1 VHIVLPHS
9 YEPVSEMTQLSEDAE
24 DREDLESLPP
34 RERFLRAKADHF
46 LRKAEECIQM
56 SRFTAARRYIG
67 KADNLDPE
75 NRGGK
80 TLQSIIDQRLFEIQH
95 RGNGASNNHGTNG
108 ARRRRSEL
116 VLLVDQDERL
126 LAEMGDA
133 LRKYGFQVL
142 GAINYDEA
150 VETMSLITPDVVISE
165 VNFENGPRG
174 FDLFQWMKNNL
185 TSRSIP
191 FLFLAARI
199 DRETLIAGKR
209 FGVDDFLQKPVDDGV
224 VSASILNCLSRRR
237 SALLSA

>member
-1 VHIVLPHS
+1 MSQGLHD
-9 YEPVSEMTQLSEDAE
+9 SEERD
-24 DREDLESLPP
+24 DLESLPP
-34 RERFLRAKADHF
+34 RERFLRAKADHY

-67 KADNLDPE
+67 KADDLHPE
-75 NRGGK
+75 NTGGK
-80 TLQSIIDQRLFEIQH
+80 TLQSIIDQHLFEIQH
-95 RGNGASNNHGTNG
+95 RGNGASNGNGTNG
-108 ARRRRSEL
+108 VRRRRSEL
-116 VLLVDQDERL
+116 VLLVDQDEQL
-126 LAEMGDA
+126 LAGMGEA

-191 FLFLAARI
+191 FLFLASRI
-199 DRETLIAGKR
+199 DRDTLIAGKR
-209 FGVDDFLQKPVDDGV
+209 FGVDDFLQKPVDEGV
-224 VSASILNCLSRRR
+224 VSASILNCLARRR
-237 SALLSA
+237 PTLLSA

>member
-1 VHIVLPHS
+1 MSQGLH
-9 YEPVSEMTQLSEDAE
+9 ESEERD
-24 DREDLESLPP
+24 DLESLPP

-67 KADNLDPE
+67 KADDLDPE

-80 TLQSIIDQRLFEIQH
+80 ALQSIIDQHLFEIQH
-95 RGNGASNNHGTNG
+95 RGNGISNGNGTNG

-116 VLLVDQDERL
+116 VLLVDQDEQL
-126 LAEMGDA
+126 LAGMGEA

-150 VETMSLITPDVVISE
+150 VETMSLITPDVVLSE

-174 FDLFQWMKNNL
+174 FDLFHWMKNNL

-191 FLFLAARI
+191 FLFLASRI
-199 DRETLIAGKR
+199 DRDTLIAGKR
-209 FGVDDFLQKPVDDGV
+209 FGVDDFLQKPVDEGV
-224 VSASILNCLSRRR
+224 VSASILNCLARRR
-237 SALLSA
+237 PTLLSA

>member
-1 VHIVLPHS
+1 MSQAHHES
-9 YEPVSEMTQLSEDAE
+9 DERDE
-24 DREDLESLPP
+24 LESLPP

-46 LRKAEECIQM
+46 LRKAEECVQM
-56 SRFTAARRYIG
+56 ARFGAARRYIG
-67 KADNLDPE
+67 KAEEIDPE
-75 NRGGK
+75 IAGGK
-80 TLQSIIDQRLFEIQH
+80 ALQTIIEGYLFEIQH
-95 RGNGASNNHGTNG
+95 RGNGNGTNG
-108 ARRRRSEL
+108 SRRRRSEL

-126 LAEMGDA
+126 LATMGEA

-191 FLFLAARI
+191 FLFLASRI

-209 FGVDDFLQKPVDDGV
+209 FGVDDFLQKPVDEGV
-224 VSASILNCLSRRR
+224 VSASILNCLARRR
-237 SALLSA
+237 PSLLSA

>member
-1 VHIVLPHS
+1 MSQGHHES
-9 YEPVSEMTQLSEDAE
+9 DERDE
-24 DREDLESLPP
+24 LESLPP

-46 LRKAEECIQM
+46 LRKAEECVQM
-56 SRFTAARRYIG
+56 ARFSAARRYIG
-67 KADNLDPE
+67 KAEEIDPE
-75 NRGGK
+75 NAGGK
-80 TLQSIIDQRLFEIQH
+80 ALQTSIEGYLFEIQH
-95 RGNGASNNHGTNG
+95 RGNGNGTNG
-108 ARRRRSEL
+108 SRRRRSEL

-126 LAEMGDA
+126 LATMGEA

-174 FDLFQWMKNNL
+174 FDLFQWMKSNL

-191 FLFLAARI
+191 FLFLASRI

-209 FGVDDFLQKPVDDGV
+209 FGVDDFLQKPVDEGV
-224 VSASILNCLSRRR
+224 VSASILNCLARRR
-237 SALLSA
+237 PTLLSA